1 MREYKFSLTRIFPYN
16 GRIYDSAPI
25 RENTVQRKPALF
37 THILRSGDNHS
48 DEKKTI
54 YLLQINATFTTI
66 SRAQADNITNQKRER
81 NSYKTKPYIRHREHM
96 CQ

>member
-1 MREYKFSLTRIFPYN
+1 MLQNMREYKFSLTRNFPYN

-48 DEKKTI
+48 DEKKEFI
-54 YLLQINATFTTI
+54 YYKSMQHLPQFLVHRLTT
-66 SRAQADNITNQKRER
+66 
-81 NSYKTKPYIRHREHM
+81 
-96 CQ
+96 